1 MRLQMPSFTNLGD
14 LIRRDRNLE
23 KVAVIDLGGEQ
34 APREFTYAHLDAMA
48 NAIARALARGGSAG
62 LERAG
67 VSQLT
72 RRSSNV
78 HVQVT

>member
-48 NAIARALARGGSAG
+48 HAVARALARGGAFMTVRPHICCYIYVCESTG
-62 LERAG
+62 
-67 VSQLT
+67 
-72 RRSSNV
+72 
-78 HVQVT
+78 

>member
-34 APREFTYAHLDAMA
+34 APRELSSTGAA
-48 NAIARALARGGSAG
+48 S
-62 LERAG
+62 
-67 VSQLT
+67 
-72 RRSSNV
+72 RRR
-78 HVQVT
+78 